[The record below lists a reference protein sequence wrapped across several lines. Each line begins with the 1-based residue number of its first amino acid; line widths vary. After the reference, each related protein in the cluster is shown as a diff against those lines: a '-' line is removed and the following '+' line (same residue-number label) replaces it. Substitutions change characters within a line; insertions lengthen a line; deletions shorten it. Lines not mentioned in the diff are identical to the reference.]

1 MQNPNCEN
9 YILPFSARKQENTQQ
24 QIEIFTFW
32 YLNEIKTRLRGACKY
47 IFILK
52 KISNI
57 IMLSSFAYNT
67 LENATPI
74 LTFLLALVHKL
85 LIKLSGS
92 LAAMFASWLLFL
104 WDLWL
109 VLGR

>member
-1 MQNPNCEN
+1 
-9 YILPFSARKQENTQQ
+9 
-24 QIEIFTFW
+24 
-32 YLNEIKTRLRGACKY
+32 
-47 IFILK
+47 
-52 KISNI
+52 
-57 IMLSSFAYNT
+57 MLSSFAYNT

>member
-1 MQNPNCEN
+1 
-9 YILPFSARKQENTQQ
+9 
-24 QIEIFTFW
+24 
-32 YLNEIKTRLRGACKY
+32 
-47 IFILK
+47 
-52 KISNI
+52 
-57 IMLSSFAYNT
+57 MLVNGYYHLFASST

-92 LAAMFASWLLFL
+92 LAAMFVSWQLFL
-104 WDLWL
+104 WGFRL